1 MTDWRIRLRDAGRAL
16 RDDVEPETSQRMRRA
31 VLAAVVPEERS
42 GRTWSRA
49 FAATAAVLTLV
60 SVGLLT
66 SLQGGRLTDDN
77 VVRVEPIDPALVTA
91 TDEAPVA
98 ARQQL
103 HFSTPGGTR
112 IIWVFDP
119 GFEVKG
125 ALP

>member
-16 RDDVEPETSQRMRRA
+16 RDD
-31 VLAAVVPEERS
+31 VVPEERS

-125 ALP
+125 TLP